1 MITEIKSAIAIP
13 KNSPFTQARTPKVK
27 PPGFLLCA
35 GTHMVFCLRH
45 ASRADG
51 QEISFLPDSMHFFIL
66 YFLSVLAGFT
76 RNRLINSAII

>member
-1 MITEIKSAIAIP
+1 
-13 KNSPFTQARTPKVK
+13 
-27 PPGFLLCA
+27 
-35 GTHMVFCLRH
+35 MVFCLRH